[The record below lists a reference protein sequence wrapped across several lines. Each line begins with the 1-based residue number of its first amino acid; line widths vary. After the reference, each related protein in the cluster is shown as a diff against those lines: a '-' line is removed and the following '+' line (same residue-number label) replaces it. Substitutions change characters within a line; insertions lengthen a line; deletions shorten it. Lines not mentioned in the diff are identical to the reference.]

1 MFSPFERKVA
11 LRYLF
16 SSKKE
21 GFVSFFAIFSFLGI
35 ALGVATLI
43 IVMSVMNGFRTNLL
57 TAIIGMRGHVLV
69 MQKDQP
75 IESTNTDL
83 LNRVREENIES
94 AYPMIEKQSI
104 ISFRGQTK
112 GVMVQG
118 IEPSAF
124 TKREPLR
131 KSVESDSLENFKD
144 DGVLLGW
151 RLAMELGVR
160 IGDRFSLITPEGNQT
175 AFGTIPR
182 QKSFKVAGVFNYG
195 MHIYDKSFVFMPL
208 DTAQNLYKMGNK
220 ITHIDIFLK
229 DIIQAPL
236 VAETLSKRLNDAY
249 LVLDWKHQD
258 QGIFHTVEVERN
270 VMLLILSLL
279 IIIAGFNITSSLIMM
294 VKDKTRAIGILKTF
308 GATQKQ
314 ITRIFVSIGL
324 IIGFVGTFL
333 GVALGS
339 LFVIYIE
346 NIQHF
351 VEYLIQAELFSA
363 EAYFLS
369 KLPAVLS
376 VKDILFACSISTAL
390 SLLASFCP
398 ARRAGSLHP
407 VESLQE

>member
-1 MFSPFERKVA
+1 MFSPFERKIS

-43 IVMSVMNGFRTNLL
+43 IVMSVMNGFRSNLL
-57 TAIIGMRGHVLV
+57 TSIIGMRGHVLV
-69 MQKDQP
+69 MQKNKP
-75 IESTNTDL
+75 IENTNTAL
-83 LNRVREENIES
+83 MKTIHQENIES

-104 ISFRGQTK
+104 ISFKGQTK
-112 GVMVQG
+112 GVILQG

-124 TKREPLR
+124 SKREPLR
-131 KSVESDSLENFKD
+131 KSIEHESLENFKN
-144 DGVLLGW
+144 DGVLLGS
-151 RLAMELGVR
+151 RLAMELGIR
-160 IGDRFSLITPEGNQT
+160 TGDRFSIITPEGNQT

-182 QKSFKVAGVFNYG
+182 QKSFRVAGIFHYG
-195 MHIYDKSFVFMPL
+195 MHIYDKSFIFMPL
-208 DTAQNLYKMGNK
+208 DTAQNLYKMGDQ

-229 DIIQAPL
+229 DILQASF
-236 VAETLSKRLNDAY
+236 VAHTLSEQLNNDY

-258 QGIFHTVEVERN
+258 QAIFHTVEVERN
-270 VMLLILSLL
+270 VMLLILTLL

-324 IIGFVGTFL
+324 VIGLVGTFL
-333 GVALGS
+333 GVGLGT
-339 LFVIYIE
+339 LFVLYIE

-351 VEYLIQAELFSA
+351 IEYLIQAELFSA

-376 VKDILFACSISTAL
+376 IKDILFACSISTVL
-390 SLLASFCP
+390 SLLASFFP
-398 ARRAGSLHP
+398 ARRAGNLNP
-407 VESLQE
+407 VEALKE

>member
-43 IVMSVMNGFRTNLL
+43 IVMSVMNGFRANLL

-69 MQKDQP
+69 MQKNQP
-75 IESTNTDL
+75 IESTNTTL
-83 LNRVREENIES
+83 MHTIHEESIES

-112 GVMVQG
+112 GVMLQG

-124 TKREPLR
+124 SKREPLR
-131 KSVESDSLENFKD
+131 KSIDHESLKNFKN
-144 DGVLLGW
+144 DGVLLGS
-151 RLAMELGVR
+151 RLAMELGIR
-160 IGDRFSLITPEGNQT
+160 TGDRFSMITPEGNQT

-182 QKSFKVAGVFNYG
+182 QKSFRVAGIFHYG
-195 MHIYDKSFVFMPL
+195 MHIYDKSFIFMPL
-208 DTAQNLYKMGNK
+208 DTAQNLYKMGDK
-220 ITHIDIFLK
+220 VTHIDIFLK
-229 DIIQAPL
+229 DVLQASL
-236 VAETLSKRLNDAY
+236 VAQNLSKQLNDKY

-258 QGIFHTVEVERN
+258 QAIFHTVEVERN
-270 VMLLILSLL
+270 VMLLILTLL

-314 ITRIFVSIGL
+314 ITHIFVSIGL

-333 GVALGS
+333 GVGLGS
-339 LFVIYIE
+339 IFVIHIE

-351 VEYLIQAELFSA
+351 IEYLIQTELFSA

-376 VKDILFACSISTAL
+376 IKDILFACTISTSL
-390 SLLASFCP
+390 SLLASFFP
-398 ARRAGSLHP
+398 ARRAGSLNP
-407 VESLQE
+407 VEALKE

>member
-1 MFSPFERKVA
+1 
-11 LRYLF
+11 
-16 SSKKE
+16 
-21 GFVSFFAIFSFLGI
+21 
-35 ALGVATLI
+35 
-43 IVMSVMNGFRTNLL
+43 
-57 TAIIGMRGHVLV
+57 
-69 MQKDQP
+69 
-75 IESTNTDL
+75 
-83 LNRVREENIES
+83 
-94 AYPMIEKQSI
+94 
-104 ISFRGQTK
+104 
-112 GVMVQG
+112 MVQG

-124 TKREPLR
+124 LKREPLR
-131 KSVESDSLENFKD
+131 KSVADDSLKNFKD

-151 RLAMELGVR
+151 RLAMELGVKT
-160 IGDRFSLITPEGNQT
+160 GDHLSLITPEGNQT

-182 QKSFKVAGVFNYG
+182 QKSFKVAGIFNYG
-195 MHIYDKSFVFMPL
+195 MHIYDKSFIFMPL
-208 DTAQNLYKMGNK
+208 YTAQNLYKMGK
-220 ITHIDIFLK
+220 KVTHIDIFLK
-229 DIIQAPL
+229 DVLQASL

-279 IIIAGFNITSSLIMM
+279 IIIAGFNISSSLIMM

-376 VKDILFACSISTAL
+376 LKDVLFACSISTVL
-390 SLLASFCP
+390 SLLASFFP

>member
-1 MFSPFERKVA
+1 MFSPFERKVS

-57 TAIIGMRGHVLV
+57 TSIIGMRGHVLV
-69 MQKDQP
+69 MQKDKP
-75 IESTNTDL
+75 IESTNTTL
-83 LNRVREENIES
+83 INRIHQENIES

-112 GVMVQG
+112 GVMLQG
-118 IEPSAF
+118 IEPNDFS
-124 TKREPLR
+124 KREPLR
-131 KSVESDSLENFKD
+131 NSIDHESLANFKD
-144 DGVLLGW
+144 DGVLLGS
-151 RLAMELGVR
+151 RLAMELGIR
-160 IGDRFSLITPEGNQT
+160 KGDRFSIITPEGNQT
-175 AFGTIPR
+175 AFGSIPR
-182 QKSFKVAGVFNYG
+182 QKSFRVAGIFHYG
-195 MHIYDKSFVFMPL
+195 MHIYDKSFIFMPL
-208 DTAQNLYKMGNK
+208 DTAQNLYKMGNNV
-220 ITHIDIFLK
+220 THIDIFLK
-229 DIIQAPL
+229 DVLQASF
-236 VAETLSKRLNDAY
+236 VAQDLSKHLKDDY

-258 QGIFHTVEVERN
+258 QAIFHTVEVERN
-270 VMLLILSLL
+270 VMLLILTLL

-324 IIGFVGTFL
+324 IIGLVGTFL
-333 GVALGS
+333 GVALGC

-351 VEYLIQAELFSA
+351 IEYLIQAELFSA

-376 VKDILFACSISTAL
+376 VKDILFACGISTGL
-390 SLLASFCP
+390 SLLASFFP
-398 ARRAGSLHP
+398 ARRAGSLNP
-407 VESLQE
+407 VEALKE